1 MPWVYI
7 DYLLISSMERSIDIG
22 RLRGIRVSG
31 RILYTD
37 AADTQALLRAGFAY
51 SGDTDFLSPPGE
63 EGTSFRYQEPNRD
76 DLVFDRW
83 DPRIRTRVDFVSTQE
98 RSDVIHDVAKALL
111 EAGHLVIAPCNYA
124 SLQDYDDQL
133 AEVITGTPP
142 AVL

>member
-51 SGDTDFLSPPGE
+51 S
-63 EGTSFRYQEPNRD
+63 
-76 DLVFDRW
+76 
-83 DPRIRTRVDFVSTQE
+83 
-98 RSDVIHDVAKALL
+98 
-111 EAGHLVIAPCNYA
+111 
-124 SLQDYDDQL
+124 
-133 AEVITGTPP
+133 
-142 AVL
+142 